1 MFCMSSTFAVFM
13 CLPLSYIVTPT
24 TSGVVRWYCV
34 TLQCRGVL
42 LIWII
47 VGQRPPAHEVGAKY
61 TYQKVFQ
68 LTTYDEFDLMLMFSH
83 PCVRIFPLHLKML
96 LQLFLN
102 TETII
107 LPLSFYF
114 TCEII
119 AFVESGDCLDI
130 LSFVYHL
137 SFLLSCPFYTPNF
150 GEVEGAYLFGP
161 VRQSV
166 CP

>member
-1 MFCMSSTFAVFM
+1 
-13 CLPLSYIVTPT
+13 
-24 TSGVVRWYCV
+24 
-34 TLQCRGVL
+34 
-42 LIWII
+42 
-47 VGQRPPAHEVGAKY
+47 
-61 TYQKVFQ
+61 
-68 LTTYDEFDLMLMFSH
+68 MLMFSH

-102 TETII
+102 IETII

-119 AFVESGDCLDI
+119 ALVESGDCLDI
-130 LSFVYHL
+130 LSFVYH
-137 SFLLSCPFYTPNF
+137 FLFFYPVLFYAPNF